1 MLDILVCNLGG
12 TPVDASNALVQIVSL
27 IVTLIKIAIP
37 IILVL
42 FGMIDLA
49 KAVMSND
56 EKEMK
61 GAQTKLIKRVV
72 YAVLVFLV
80 FSIVQILV
88 GVLGNTSADT
98 TDKSNNVA
106 GCLACFINKDC

>member
-1 MLDILVCNLGG
+1 MLDILACSIGG
-12 TPVDASNALVQIVSL
+12 VSIDNTNVLVQIISL
-27 IVTLIKIAIP
+27 VVTALKIFIP
-37 IILVL
+37 IILVI

-61 GAQTKLIKRVV
+61 GAQTKLIKRVI
-72 YAVLVFLV
+72 YAVAVFLV

-88 GVLGNTSADT
+88 GVLANTGADDTGNNA
-98 TDKSNNVA
+98 A
-106 GCLACFINKDC
+106 GCLSCFINKDC